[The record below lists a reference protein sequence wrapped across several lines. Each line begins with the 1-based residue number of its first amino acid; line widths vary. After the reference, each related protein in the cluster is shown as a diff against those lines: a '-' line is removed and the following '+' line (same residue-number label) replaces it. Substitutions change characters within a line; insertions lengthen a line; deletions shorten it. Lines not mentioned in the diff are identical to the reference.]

1 MNIRHIKEKSGQFP
15 ETLKD
20 FILSLPDEQ
29 SNEDF
34 VNNAMNAIRLAR
46 VLDAKRLEIIR
57 LEVSDVRGSVR

>member
-15 ETLKD
+15 ETLKA

-46 VLDAKRLEIIR
+46 VLDGKR
-57 LEVSDVRGSVR
+57 

>member
-1 MNIRHIKEKSGQFP
+1 MNIRPIKEKSGQFP
-15 ETLKD
+15 GTLKD

-46 VLDAKRLEIIR
+46 VLDGEK
-57 LEVSDVRGSVR
+57 

>member
-46 VLDAKRLEIIR
+46 VLAGKKEDTR
-57 LEVSDVRGSVR
+57 